1 MFHAHGK
8 LGRIV
13 AAVALTTVLSLAGPV
28 RADTAVGRVSPADP
42 WSWLKGWW
50 QGGIASLVQ
59 DLTGGAPATPSFQLK
74 DAPPPGQHC
83 GPSPCSSPQQGGGLD
98 PDGKP

>member
-1 MFHAHGK
+1 DVDPVGSWRRDFLVECRNLPATSHRQCCIRGPPEVMEALTSPAEKGDRMFREQGK

-28 RADTAVGRVSPADP
+28 GANAAVGRISPADP

-50 QGGIASLVQ
+50 QG
-59 DLTGGAPATPSFQLK
+59 
-74 DAPPPGQHC
+74 
-83 GPSPCSSPQQGGGLD
+83 
-98 PDGKP
+98 